1 MHEAPRM
8 ARLRLYQIDAF
19 TSELFS
25 GNPAAVVPLEEWLD
39 DPTMRAIAAENN
51 LSETAFF
58 VPLGDSFGLRWFTP
72 ESEVKL
78 CGHATL
84 ATAFVLFN
92 ELDPGRAEVQF
103 ESLSGELRVRQ
114 SGDLLVL
121 DFPRWELHSVPDIPE
136 PLLEGLGHEPRE
148 LLRTDSRDNYFAVF
162 DRESIVRGLAPD
174 FGMLATLHP
183 AGVVITA
190 PGDQSDCVSRY
201 FAPSWGVPEDPA
213 TGSIHCGLAPY
224 WGERLGKQEILA
236 RQASKRGAELYCEVR
251 EDRVLIGGHATKY
264 LEGWIEI

>member
-1 MHEAPRM
+1 M

-39 DPTMRAIAAENN
+39 EATMQAIAAENN

-58 VPLGDSFGLRWFTP
+58 VPAGDGFELRWFTP
-72 ESEVKL
+72 ELEVKL

-92 ELDPGRAEVQF
+92 ELDPGRAEVRF
-103 ESLSGELRVRQ
+103 ESVSGELWVRR
-114 SGDLLVL
+114 SADRLVM
-121 DFPRWELHSVPDIPE
+121 DFPKWELYSEPDVPGPLLKGLGRE
-136 PLLEGLGHEPRE
+136 PLE
-148 LLRTDSRDNYFAVF
+148 LLATDTRDNYFAVF

-174 FGMLATLHP
+174 FGTLATLHP

-201 FAPSWGVPEDPA
+201 FAPSWGIPEDPA

-236 RQASKRGAELYCEVR
+236 RQASRRGAELYCEVR

>member
-1 MHEAPRM
+1 M

-39 DPTMRAIAAENN
+39 DALMQAIAAENN

-58 VPLGDSFGLRWFTP
+58 VPSGNTFGLRWFTP
-72 ESEVKL
+72 VSEVKL

-92 ELDPGRAEVQF
+92 ELEPGRVEVQF
-103 ESLSGELRVRQ
+103 ESLSGELRVTQ
-114 SGDLLVL
+114 SGDRLVL
-121 DFPRWELHSVPDIPE
+121 DFPRWELHSVPDVPA
-136 PLLEGLGHEPRE
+136 PLIEGLGREPRE
-148 LLRTDSRDNYFAVF
+148 LLTTDAGDNYFAVF
-162 DRESIVRGLAPD
+162 DVESVISGLAPD
-174 FGMLATLHP
+174 LGTLATLHP
-183 AGVVITA
+183 AGVVVTA
-190 PGDQSDCVSRY
+190 PGAESDCVSRY
-201 FAPSWGVPEDPA
+201 FAPSWGIPEDPA

-224 WGERLGKQEILA
+224 WGERLGKQEIFA
-236 RQASKRGAELYCEVR
+236 RQASRRGAEFYCEVR

>member
-1 MHEAPRM
+1 M

-39 DPTMRAIAAENN
+39 DATMQAIAAENN

-58 VPLGDSFGLRWFTP
+58 VPSENGFGLRWFTP
-72 ESEVKL
+72 VSEVKL

-92 ELDPGRAEVQF
+92 ELDPGRAEVRF
-103 ESLSGELRVRQ
+103 ESLSGELRVMQ
-114 SGDLLVL
+114 SGDRLVL
-121 DFPRWELHSVPDIPE
+121 DFPRWELHSVPDFPA
-136 PLLEGLGHEPRE
+136 PLIEGLGHEPRE
-148 LLRTDSRDNYFAVF
+148 LLTTDAGDNYFAVF
-162 DRESIVRGLAPD
+162 DAESVISGLTPD
-174 FGMLATLHP
+174 LGTLATLHP

-190 PGDQSDCVSRY
+190 PGDESDCVSRY
-201 FAPSWGVPEDPA
+201 FAPSWGIPEDPA

-224 WGERLGKQEILA
+224 WGERLGKQEIFA
-236 RQASKRGAELYCEVR
+236 RQASRRGAEFYCEVR